1 MDSEESQKIADALL
15 NKRCVYLPYLGS
27 NDHPADISDVCMI
40 SGQQE
45 HHPAYISSMYI
56 KQYVEMDMQDEDDE
70 WFKYEEMLPI
80 GLDKEL
86 NMYVYEKMAFSDMKV
101 LNCNSD
107 SVFKLQDNHSETEE
121 QNLNIMFFKI
131 SG

>member
-1 MDSEESQKIADALL
+1 
-15 NKRCVYLPYLGS
+15 
-27 NDHPADISDVCMI
+27 
-40 SGQQE
+40 
-45 HHPAYISSMYI
+45 
-56 KQYVEMDMQDEDDE
+56 MDMQDEDDE

-107 SVFKLQDNHSETEE
+107 SVFKLQDNH
-121 QNLNIMFFKI
+121 
-131 SG
+131 

>member
-1 MDSEESQKIADALL
+1 
-15 NKRCVYLPYLGS
+15 
-27 NDHPADISDVCMI
+27 
-40 SGQQE
+40 
-45 HHPAYISSMYI
+45 
-56 KQYVEMDMQDEDDE
+56 MQDEDDE

-121 QNLNIMFFKI
+121 QNLNIMFF
-131 SG
+131 